1 MKRKELQEY
10 VFQLDNLLPVLIEHF
25 QISDPR
31 KLFGIKITL
40 QQYLTL
46 DVLTKKGKCMITEL
60 SKILGV
66 ALSTMT
72 ELTGR
77 LVKGRLVEKIRDKK
91 DRRIVRVNLTIKGLE
106 IIQKI
111 NMKKQ
116 RHIATVLER
125 LTQRDRKA
133 LINILKV
140 ISNAMKEKEIL
151 GVKA

>member
-25 QISDPR
+25 QISDPH

-46 DVLTKKGKCMITEL
+46 DVLAKKGKCMITEL

-77 LVKGRLVEKIRDKK
+77 LVKGRFVEKIRDKR
-91 DRRIVRVNLTIKGLE
+91 DRRIVRVNLTVKGLE

-111 NMKKQ
+111 NLKKQ
-116 RHIATVLER
+116 RHIAVILER
-125 LTQRDRKA
+125 LVQRDRKT
-133 LINILKV
+133 LINILKIV
-140 ISNAMKEKEIL
+140 SNAVKEKEVL